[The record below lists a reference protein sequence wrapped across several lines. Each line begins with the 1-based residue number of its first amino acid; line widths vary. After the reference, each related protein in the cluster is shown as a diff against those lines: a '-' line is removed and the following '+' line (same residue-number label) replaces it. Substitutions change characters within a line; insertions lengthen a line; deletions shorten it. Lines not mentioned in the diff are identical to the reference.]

1 MELSL
6 NTLDGLDAIAQS
18 IMAAAG
24 ARRKFAL
31 YGEIGAGKT
40 TLIQAICKQLGVHD
54 AVLSPTFA
62 LVNEYGY
69 LDTSGQLQAIYHL
82 DLYRL
87 KSLQEALDIGIEEL
101 LYDERYCFIEWPEL
115 VEALLPE
122 DTMRIKIVVE
132 ENSSRKIVFL

>member
-6 NTLDGLDAIAQS
+6 NALDGLDAIAQS
-18 IMAAAG
+18 ILAAAG

-40 TLIQAICKQLGVHD
+40 TLTQAICKQLGVRD

-69 LDTSGQLQAIYHL
+69 LDASGQLQPIYHL